1 MKKYRNYRELTQ
13 KEVDQL
19 KELYP
24 ATTNRE
30 LSKLFGISVDAIQD
44 RFAYPNGWRKENFKR
59 GNRGGKSLT
68 EKQVAWIVKHY
79 KHTPNRDIMDK
90 FGIGE
95 STLHRVARKCGLTK
109 SKQYMKKV
117 ANENNANAMATCRR
131 YKVYEQSAEF
141 ARQQWRERK
150 ERGETCGFKKGES
163 LVDRIGLKRARAAW
177 EKTRIARNETIRKER
192 IRINWGFEQ
201 KTKLKL
207 TSAGKKAIASRH
219 LLKKANYIVE
229 RGSMYVYYDD
239 LTERNLILENRARI
253 NGIKIEEAV

>member
-1 MKKYRNYRELTQ
+1 MRIGLIDVDGHNFPNLALMKIARYHKAQGDT
-13 KEVDQL
+13 
-19 KELYP
+19 
-24 ATTNRE
+24 
-30 LSKLFGISVDAIQD
+30 
-44 RFAYPNGWRKENFKR
+44 
-59 GNRGGKSLT
+59 
-68 EKQVAWIVKHY
+68 VAWIVKHY

-150 ERGETCGFKKGES
+150 ERGETCGFEKGKS
-163 LVDRIGLKRARAAW
+163 LVDRIGLKCAKVAW

-219 LLKKANYIVE
+219 LLKQLNYIVE
-229 RGSMYVYYDD
+229 RGSTTVYYDE
-239 LTERNLILENRARI
+239 LTSRSLKKEQTAIKHGLRILEAI
-253 NGIKIEEAV
+253 